1 MAFWDL
7 TDSQRMGIGLIGFA
21 FFFILLGFA
30 LFFDRA
36 LLALGNIFLIVGVI
50 LLLGLGRART
60 FFVQPDRLT
69 GSACFFAGIAL
80 LLLRWPIVGVIF
92 EIIGF
97 YKLFGG
103 FLPVV
108 ISVTRSIPGFG
119 LILSLPYIS
128 TFINKLEGT
137 GNRNSAS
144 KKSVVTT
151 IPSNPSKSVNIGQE
165 LGSRNMK

>member
-7 TDSQRMGIGLIGFA
+7 SDSQRMGAGLIGFA
-21 FFFILLGFA
+21 FFFILLGFS

-69 GSACFFAGIAL
+69 GSACFFVGIAL
-80 LLLRWPIVGVIF
+80 LLLRWPIVGVIL

-103 FLPVV
+103 FFPVI
-108 ISVTRSIPGFG
+108 ISVLRSIPGFG
-119 LILSLPYIS
+119 LVLSLPYIS
-128 TFINKLEGT
+128 TLINKLEGT
-137 GNRNSAS
+137 NTRKSTL
-144 KKSVVTT
+144 KKPTVTT
-151 IPSNPSKSVNIGQE
+151 IPPAPSRSVNIGQE
-165 LGSRNMK
+165 LSNRNVK